1 MDDYTIKITTD
12 GPQSGLLY
20 DLCHHGNAVLP
31 ADLIES
37 GHDFNKEPIG
47 TGPYKLVEWKKGE
60 SIEYEAFE
68 DYWGGVAPIKHVI
81 WKVIPEGSSRTMA
94 LETGEVDLVVDV
106 ETTDLTRLMED
117 PDLEVFNEAGTTHQW
132 MICLLYPSGC

>member
-1 MDDYTIKITTD
+1 M
-12 GPQSGLLY
+12 
-20 DLCHHGNAVLP
+20 
-31 ADLIES
+31 
-37 GHDFNKEPIG
+37 
-47 TGPYKLVEWKKGE
+47 EWKKGE

-94 LETGEVDLVVDV
+94 LETGEVDLVVEQWRPQTLPV
-106 ETTDLTRLMED
+106 LMED

-132 MICLLYPSGC
+132 MMVNNEIAPFNNADFRRAIASAIDKEAVIQVSLQGTGSVSDSMLPGCFNGVTDTEP